1 MKSKEF
7 CNNLYRD
14 LVARLG
20 EIQIQLD
27 RLNKEKD
34 GILVQLST
42 LNALSPEL
50 QKLEEEK

>member
-1 MKSKEF
+1 MKSQEF
-7 CNNLYRD
+7 CNNVYRD

-27 RLNKEKD
+27 
-34 GILVQLST
+34 QLSQEKKALLAQLKL

-50 QKLEEEK
+50 QKLEEK